1 MKYVAIFLTHLPRP
15 YDPYTLYR
23 DMSYMY
29 GPLRNLCYSNFRR
42 NHVANKYRSQI
53 EYTRN
58 ADDDFTTPGGATAA
72 NSGKMGIL
80 KSSGSNKFSI
90 HITMATIFSRF
101 YLVKVQFPG
110 HFYPA
115 L

>member
-1 MKYVAIFLTHLPRP
+1 
-15 YDPYTLYR
+15 
-23 DMSYMY
+23 MSYMY

-42 NHVANKYRSQI
+42 NHGANKYRSQI

-80 KSSGSNKFSI
+80 KSTGSKKFSI
-90 HITMATIFSRF
+90 HITMAAIFSRF